1 MRYDEFLALVRR
13 MRDAQKRYF
22 TSRYGGTRAEAL
34 DESRKLEMEVDRAIS
49 LGGMNKMFEDKEGK
63 PIR

>member
-1 MRYDEFLALVRR
+1 MTYDDFRALVKR

-34 DESRKLEMEVDRAIS
+34 DDSRRLETEVDRAIER
-49 LGGMNKMFEDKEGK
+49 GGMENLFKQTEG
-63 PIR
+63 